1 MPSQIERLV
10 KARAVLQAVAPTVQ
24 ERGWQPRLGQGRQKL
39 LSNLAKAMGEHA
51 WAGVMGIPDMGW
63 LAAEQAGIDLSRILV
78 VPSGTGLDAKILATL
93 IDGVDVVALGKI
105 SLSVGQQRSL
115 WGRMRARNTVLLTD
129 ENWPRMRQV
138 G

>member
-1 MPSQIERLV
+1 
-10 KARAVLQAVAPTVQ
+10 
-24 ERGWQPRLGQGRQKL
+24 
-39 LSNLAKAMGEHA
+39 MGEHA

-115 WGRMRARNTVLLTD
+115 WWRMRARNTVLLTD